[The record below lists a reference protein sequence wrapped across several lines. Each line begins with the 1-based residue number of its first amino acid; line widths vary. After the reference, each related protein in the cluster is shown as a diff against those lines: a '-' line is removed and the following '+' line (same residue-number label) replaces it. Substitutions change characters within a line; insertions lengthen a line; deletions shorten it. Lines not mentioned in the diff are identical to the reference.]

1 MYIRIQKREELLS
14 DGLSKLCKSRY
25 ELTGSMR
32 FHFHNF
38 YRTLSIKKLH
48 SRQSIFVRIE
58 NKCLQKIEKQFPE
71 TSILGT
77 GNKEGLIIYAEENDT
92 EK

>member
-1 MYIRIQKREELLS
+1 LR
-14 DGLSKLCKSRY
+14 
-25 ELTGSMR
+25 
-32 FHFHNF
+32 
-38 YRTLSIKKLH
+38 
-48 SRQSIFVRIE
+48 RQSIFVRIE

>member
-32 FHFHNF
+32 FQFHNF

-48 SRQSIFVRIE
+48 RDGLYKVVFVKFFTRACAGRVYLLE
-58 NKCLQKIEKQFPE
+58 
-71 TSILGT
+71 
-77 GNKEGLIIYAEENDT
+77 
-92 EK
+92 